1 MKRFKDIR
9 EQAGWVSPVAG
20 LNHPTQKVDKSDVA
34 TKNAVSASI
43 QHELNSK
50 NYMNPYS
57 ALTNLKV
64 KLNTINLDF
73 DLPEESEVS
82 GVGSFSTKLRK
93 ATSDFGKKGDTPYNE
108 WDKDDGSTG
117 LNLKI
122 DIRLDDETN
131 LFKLKSTVT

>member
-1 MKRFKDIR
+1 MKRFKNIR
-9 EQAGWVSPVAG
+9 EQAGWYTPDHEMSS
-20 LNHPTQKVDKSDVA
+20 QKVDKSDVA
-34 TKNAVSASI
+34 TKNAVSAAI

-57 ALTNLKV
+57 ALTNLKI

-82 GVGSFSTKLRK
+82 NVGSFSTTLRK
-93 ATSDFGKKGDTPYNE
+93 ATSDFGKKGDTPYDE

-117 LNLKI
+117 LNMKI